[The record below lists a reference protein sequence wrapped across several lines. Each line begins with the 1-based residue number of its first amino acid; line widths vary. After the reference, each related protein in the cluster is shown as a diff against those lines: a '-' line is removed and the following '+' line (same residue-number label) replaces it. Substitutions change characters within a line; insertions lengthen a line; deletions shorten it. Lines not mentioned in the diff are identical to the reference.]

1 MRFRPTIRLRL
12 TAFYT
17 AMFLMLGAMVLAVAY
32 LQVKGSLESDQ
43 EGNSLRR
50 ASEQYGYT
58 EEQIRAFNT
67 LQLPPPAQ
75 PGPREASN
83 VGEVITGVQADIT
96 DDALHELL
104 VGSGIALGV
113 MLVAA
118 TLVGW
123 LAAGRVLRPVGR
135 LTSRARDL
143 SEENLN
149 ERLAMEGPRD
159 ELKELADT
167 LDGMLSRLEVAFD
180 AQRNLAAHV
189 SHELRTPISIIRAE
203 TDLVLD
209 QSDVSAR
216 ERVMAETVRAAA
228 DRTEALLDS
237 LLALARSESTMN
249 DREPIDLADVTG
261 DVVGESV
268 DRADAARVE
277 IDLSLDTA
285 VILADHFLVQRLVGN
300 LVDNAIKHNRP
311 GGWLHIFVHA
321 DAATDEAVL
330 LVENSGDR
338 FSPEQI
344 EEITKP
350 FHRIDGRRPGYGL
363 GTTVV
368 QSVVRSHGG
377 TFVVAARPEGGLRAT
392 VRLPLAPASGHDAGV
407 GRTATSAASATP
419 PTASSTA
426 SAAST
431 GAVDDHRRASRRSIS
446 AR

>member
-17 AMFLMLGAMVLAVAY
+17 VMFLMLGVMVLAVAY
-32 LQVKGSLESDQ
+32 LQVKGSLDGDQ
-43 EGNSLRR
+43 EGNSLKR

-58 EEQIRAFNT
+58 EQQIRDFNK
-67 LQLPPPAQ
+67 LKLPPPPT
-75 PGPREASN
+75 PGPKQAST
-83 VGEVITGVQADIT
+83 VGDVIGGVQGDIT

-104 VGSGIALGV
+104 VGSGIALAV
-113 MLVAA
+113 MVLAA

-135 LTSRARDL
+135 LTARARDL

-149 ERLAMEGPRD
+149 ERLALEGPSD

-209 QSDVSAR
+209 QSDASER
-216 ERVMAETVRAAA
+216 ERVMALTVRSAA

-249 DREPIDLADVTG
+249 DREAIDLADVTG
-261 DVVGESV
+261 DVVGEAV

-285 VILADHFLVQRLVGN
+285 VIRADHFLVQRLVGN

-311 GGWLHIFVHA
+311 GGWLHVFVHA
-321 DAATDEAVL
+321 DGATNEAVL

-350 FHRIDGRRPGYGL
+350 FQRIDGRRPGYGL

-377 TFVVAARPEGGLRAT
+377 TFVVEARPEGGLRAT
-392 VRLPLAPASGHDAGV
+392 VRLPLAPASSRDSGV
-407 GRTATSAASATP
+407 SRTSGSAAPAP
-419 PTASSTA
+419 APNG
-426 SAAST
+426 AAN
-431 GAVDDHRRASRRSIS
+431 DRPRAPRGPVS